1 MHYDTYFCIFLG
13 SSDSSVRIFDRR
25 MLKSNPKQC
34 KAGLVSKFLLP
45 ELEGKKR
52 RITAIEY
59 RPDGQ
64 EILVS
69 FSSDYIYV
77 FDPNQD
83 DLTRATKLCVGQRPN
98 NTGAKNKVR
107 ERSPPPMKRLRLR
120 GDWSDTGPN
129 ARPDMGK

>member
-1 MHYDTYFCIFLG
+1 MFKI
-13 SSDSSVRIFDRR
+13 SDGR
-25 MLKSNPKQC
+25 
-34 KAGLVSKFLLP
+34 
-45 ELEGKKR
+45 
-52 RITAIEY
+52 
-59 RPDGQ
+59 

-83 DLTRATKLCVGQRPN
+83 DMSRATKLCVGQRPQN
-98 NTGAKNKVR
+98 GGAKAKAR

-129 ARPDMGK
+129 ARPDNGENLNFI